1 MTQKEK
7 RIAENKQWLWDNAK
21 YITRKDYEAALATA
35 TKARDEVPAAHRRIR
50 ERTYN
55 DALID
60 AIRGTKKRKAGKP
73 VTLLAVGRKEL
84 TGWPNRYAIDE
95 LRELPA
101 DGVDYCAKT
110 IVGWTRYYYSDVI
123 AIIKG

>member
-7 RIAENKQWLWDNAK
+7 KIAANKQWLWDNAK
-21 YITRKDYEAALATA
+21 YITRKDYEAALTAA
-35 TKARDEVPAAHRRIR
+35 TKARDKVPAAHRRIR

-55 DALID
+55 DVLID
-60 AIRGTKKRKAGKP
+60 AIRGTKRRKAGKP

-84 TGWPNRYAIDE
+84 TSWPNRYAIDE

-123 AIIKG
+123 AIIKA